1 METNIDV
8 AGYNTPGLNE
18 NARTATKNSLK
29 AKIKVDRYAPI
40 KESDIDSIEDKKHI
54 QSPSTQSKPV

>member
-40 KESDIDSIEDKKHI
+40 KESDIDSIEDKKQI
-54 QSPSTQSKPV
+54 